1 MLQKY
6 WSVTD
11 QTREGAAGGSE
22 WSKQVKSSSITDQI
36 LVKGWSKAGQRLVK
50 GLGGTSAQADES
62 GATAKGGS
70 GRGPRTYGGY
80 APRGL
85 LPRLVYSRS
94 NRSPIPGEMYLLQ
107 AP

>member
-1 MLQKY
+1 M
-6 WSVTD
+6 V
-11 QTREGAAGGSE
+11 QTGQELVNNRSNTC
-22 WSKQVKSSSITDQI
+22 QR
-36 LVKGWSKAGQRLVK
+36 LVKGWSKAGQRL
-50 GLGGTSAQADES
+50 GGTSAQVDES